1 MGHLFLV
8 WYWLQASLIKIW
20 KVLTHL
26 VLVSFLN
33 LISDGVFPKAYFELT
48 AVQQQILLIF
58 LYFQSLFKNQISH
71 FFIK

>member
-58 LYFQSLFKNQISH
+58 
-71 FFIK
+71 FILSEPF